1 MLTLSSNID
10 SKSNQKQQ
18 KHQKLS
24 LCRKTLETHPP
35 CCTLIGWLR
44 GKLSTKLPDCGNIH
58 TFNSFTPTTPLLRE
72 PHRRSPSSRPQ
83 LEIYSASGV
92 SIVSFPWKSGPVVQ
106 LGWTVSDELLC
117 IQEDGSVLIYDLF
130 GSFKRHFSMGQDEVV
145 QSQVLEA
152 KVFHSPYGTGIAI
165 VTGSSRFTLA
175 TNIDDLKL
183 RRLPEVPGLQGKP
196 SCWVV
201 LTQDRQTKVL
211 LSSGPEIYILDNT
224 SCTAVCPPGLSP
236 QAGSVVHMSV
246 SFSYKYLALFTD
258 TGHLWTGPSHLQD
271 KLSEVDTKK
280 STPPKQMVWCRRP
293 KSQQP
298 SVVLMWDRLLMVA
311 GVCNDTIQF
320 PIEDLCILVGE
331 LDGVRIISS
340 TNQEL
345 LQEVP
350 LVCQDIFKIASM
362 APGALLLEAHREYE
376 KLSQKA
382 DEYLREIK
390 EQSMLGEAVRQCVEA
405 AGHEYDTNTQKSLL
419 RAASFGKCFLTDF
432 SPDHFVS
439 TCRELR
445 VLNAVR
451 ESSVG
456 LPLTHTQFKQMTLQ
470 VLIDRCSRKDLS
482 DEAIARAVCV
492 KVGDSPGVSYSHIA
506 AKAYE
511 CGRTELAIK
520 LLDFEARSGE
530 QVPLL
535 LKMKR
540 SQLALSKA
548 VESGDTDLVYTV
560 VTYLKNEMNRGDFFM
575 TLRNQPVALSLY
587 RQFCK
592 LQEQETLKDLYNQ
605 DDDHQELANYYVTAS
620 YREKRLESRLSL
632 LQSAVDEYNKAKNE
646 FAAKATEDE
655 MRLLRVQ
662 RKLDDEKGA
671 GLLGL
676 SLQATMEALLALGLH
691 KQAEQLYRDFRVP
704 DKRYWWL
711 KLKSLAEKEEWEE
724 LEKFSK
730 SKKSPIGYLAFVEVC
745 IKSNNKYEA
754 KKYVSKVIPEQ
765 KVKAHLAISDLE
777 GAADAAI
784 ERKNEAEMGA
794 VLSRCSASDRLLI
807 DRQVTMSSVKVES
820 VVKASALVGE
830 GPVWEESEQ
839 TLLFVDIIGQKIHR
853 WSPATNQMESVETAD
868 TVGFVV
874 PRRSGGYVAGVG
886 RSIVAVDWS
895 TEMMTSLAEVDVD
908 KPNNRLNDGKVDS
921 IGRLLAGTMGKE
933 VDISNGLDW
942 SLDQRT
948 FFYIDSLFSSVDA
961 FDYDL
966 NTGRLG
972 NRRVVYRMEEGEGL
986 PDGMTVDAEGHLWV
1000 ACYNGGRV
1008 ISASTLLLTISLPV
1022 MKTTSCCFGGPDYS
1036 DLYVTSASLGLDQS
1050 ERRQQPLAG
1059 DTFRARVE
1067 HPPTSGIRNRQQ
1079 M

>member
-1 MLTLSSNID
+1 MCWSLRDGLRD
-10 SKSNQKQQ
+10 S
-18 KHQKLS
+18 LVAAA
-24 LCRKTLETHPP
+24 PYGGP
-35 CCTLIGWLR
+35 IA
-44 GKLSTKLPDCGNIH
+44 
-58 TFNSFTPTTPLLRE
+58 LLRE
-72 PHRRSPSSRPQ
+72 PLRRSPSSRPQ

-92 SIVSFPWKSGPVVQ
+92 GIASFPWKSGPVVH

-130 GSFKRHFSMGQDEVV
+130 GSFKRHFSMGQEVV

-152 KVFHSPYGTGIAI
+152 KVFHSPYGTGVAI

-183 RRLPEVPGLQGKP
+183 RRLPEVPGNTCLLFRFSGILSGFSWSLFRFSCILLGFFWSLFRFSQILSGFSWVKLQVLVE
-196 SCWVV
+196 SC
-201 LTQDRQTKVL
+201 
-211 LSSGPEIYILDNT
+211 SG
-224 SCTAVCPPGLSP
+224 
-236 QAGSVVHMSV
+236 
-246 SFSYKYLALFTD
+246 
-258 TGHLWTGPSHLQD
+258 
-271 KLSEVDTKK
+271 
-280 STPPKQMVWCRRP
+280 STPL
-293 KSQQP
+293 QQDP
-298 SVVLMWDRLLMVA
+298 CVL
-311 GVCNDTIQF
+311 I
-320 PIEDLCILVGE
+320 GE

-376 KLSQKA
+376 
-382 DEYLREIK
+382 
-390 EQSMLGEAVRQCVEA
+390 VTC
-405 AGHEYDTNTQKSLL
+405 LL
-419 RAASFGKCFLTDF
+419 ACAWRVSKCLVLQAASFGKCFLTDF
-432 SPDHFVS
+432 SPDQFVS

-456 LPLTHTQFKQMTLQ
+456 LPLTHAQFKQMTLQ
-470 VLIDRCSRKDLS
+470 VLIDRLVYRQFYPLAIEICRYLKIPDYQGVSRVLKHWASCKVQQKDLS

-492 KVGDSPGVSYSHIA
+492 KVGDSPGVSYSDIA

-560 VTYLKNEMNRGDFFM
+560 VNYLKNEMNRGDFFM

-605 DDDHQELANYYVTAS
+605 DDNHQELANYYVTAS
-620 YREKRLESRLSL
+620 YKEKRLESRLSL

-646 FAAKATEDE
+646 FAAK
-655 MRLLRVQ
+655 
-662 RKLDDEKGA
+662 
-671 GLLGL
+671 
-676 SLQATMEALLALGLH
+676 ATMEALLALGLH

-745 IKSNNKYEA
+745 IKCNNKYEA
-754 KKYVSKVIPEQ
+754 KKYVSKVTPEQ
-765 KVKAHLAISDLE
+765 KVKAHLAVSDLE

-784 ERKNEAEMGA
+784 ERRNEAEMGA
-794 VLSRCSASDRLLI
+794 VLSRCSASDRLVI
-807 DRQVTMSSVKVES
+807 DR
-820 VVKASALVGE
+820 
-830 GPVWEESEQ
+830 
-839 TLLFVDIIGQKIHR
+839 
-853 WSPATNQMESVETAD
+853 
-868 TVGFVV
+868 
-874 PRRSGGYVAGVG
+874 
-886 RSIVAVDWS
+886 
-895 TEMMTSLAEVDVD
+895 
-908 KPNNRLNDGKVDS
+908 LN
-921 IGRLLAGTMGKE
+921 
-933 VDISNGLDW
+933 
-942 SLDQRT
+942 
-948 FFYIDSLFSSVDA
+948 
-961 FDYDL
+961 
-966 NTGRLG
+966 
-972 NRRVVYRMEEGEGL
+972 
-986 PDGMTVDAEGHLWV
+986 
-1000 ACYNGGRV
+1000 
-1008 ISASTLLLTISLPV
+1008 
-1022 MKTTSCCFGGPDYS
+1022 
-1036 DLYVTSASLGLDQS
+1036 
-1050 ERRQQPLAG
+1050 
-1059 DTFRARVE
+1059 RARA
-1067 HPPTSGIRNRQQ
+1067 GAAKK
-1079 M
+1079 

>member
-1 MLTLSSNID
+1 MAFITANWNPLGEAFY
-10 SKSNQKQQ
+10 
-18 KHQKLS
+18 
-24 LCRKTLETHPP
+24 RKTELYEM
-35 CCTLIGWLR
+35 CWNLR
-44 GKLSTKLPDCGNIH
+44 DGLRDSLVAAAPYGGPIA
-58 TFNSFTPTTPLLRE
+58 LLRE
-72 PHRRSPSSRPQ
+72 PLRRSPSSRPQ

-92 SIVSFPWKSGPVVQ
+92 GIASFPLVVDSSCRRSKQ
-106 LGWTVSDELLC
+106 
-117 IQEDGSVLIYDLF
+117 
-130 GSFKRHFSMGQDEVV
+130 EVV
-145 QSQVLEA
+145 QTQVLEA
-152 KVFHSPYGTGIAI
+152 KVFHSPYGTGVAI

-211 LSSGPEIYILDNT
+211 LSNGLDLYIVDNT
-224 SCTAVCPPGLSP
+224 SCTAVVPPGLSP

-258 TGHLWTGPSHLQD
+258 SGHLWTGTSNLFTC
-271 KLSEVDTKK
+271 LSVCLPVCLCIYQPLYLSLCLTR
-280 STPPKQMVWCRRP
+280 CRRP

-298 SVVLMWDRLLMVA
+298 SVVLMWDRLLLVA

-320 PIEDLCILVGE
+320 PLEDPCVLIGE

-390 EQSMLGEAVRQCVEA
+390 EQSMLGEAVKQCVEA
-405 AGHEYDTNTQKSLL
+405 AGHEYDTNTQKSLM

-432 SPDHFVS
+432 SPDQFVS

-445 VLNAVR
+445 VLNSVR

-456 LPLTHTQFKQMTLQ
+456 LPLTHAQFKQMTVQ
-470 VLIDRCSRKDLS
+470 VLIDRLVYRQFYPLAIEICRYLKIPDYQGVSRVLKHWASCKVQQKDLS

-492 KVGDSPGVSYSHIA
+492 KVGDSPGVSYSDIA
-506 AKAYE
+506 ARAYE

-560 VTYLKNEMNRGDFFM
+560 VSYLKNEMNRGDFFM

-620 YREKRLESRLSL
+620 YKEKRLESRLSL

-655 MRLLRVQ
+655 MRLLRFQ

-676 SLQATMEALLALGLH
+676 SLQVGTGVVL
-691 KQAEQLYRDFRVP
+691 V
-704 DKRYWWL
+704 
-711 KLKSLAEKEEWEE
+711 LKSLAEKEEWEE

-745 IKSNNKYEA
+745 MKCNNKYEA
-754 KKYVSKVIPEQ
+754 KKYVSKVTPEQ
-765 KVKAHLAISDLE
+765 KVKAHLAVSDLE

-784 ERKNEAEMGA
+784 ERRNEAEMGA
-794 VLSRCSASDRLLI
+794 VLSRCSASDRLVI
-807 DRQVTMSSVKVES
+807 DR
-820 VVKASALVGE
+820 
-830 GPVWEESEQ
+830 
-839 TLLFVDIIGQKIHR
+839 
-853 WSPATNQMESVETAD
+853 
-868 TVGFVV
+868 
-874 PRRSGGYVAGVG
+874 
-886 RSIVAVDWS
+886 
-895 TEMMTSLAEVDVD
+895 
-908 KPNNRLNDGKVDS
+908 LN
-921 IGRLLAGTMGKE
+921 
-933 VDISNGLDW
+933 
-942 SLDQRT
+942 
-948 FFYIDSLFSSVDA
+948 
-961 FDYDL
+961 
-966 NTGRLG
+966 
-972 NRRVVYRMEEGEGL
+972 
-986 PDGMTVDAEGHLWV
+986 
-1000 ACYNGGRV
+1000 
-1008 ISASTLLLTISLPV
+1008 
-1022 MKTTSCCFGGPDYS
+1022 
-1036 DLYVTSASLGLDQS
+1036 
-1050 ERRQQPLAG
+1050 
-1059 DTFRARVE
+1059 RARA
-1067 HPPTSGIRNRQQ
+1067 GAAKK
-1079 M
+1079 

>member
-1 MLTLSSNID
+1 MAFITASWNPLGEAFYSKTELYEMSWTLRDGLRD
-10 SKSNQKQQ
+10 S
-18 KHQKLS
+18 LVAAA
-24 LCRKTLETHPP
+24 PYGGP
-35 CCTLIGWLR
+35 I
-44 GKLSTKLPDCGNIH
+44 
-58 TFNSFTPTTPLLRE
+58 LLRE
-72 PHRRSPSSRPQ
+72 PHRRSPSSRPR

-92 SIVSFPWKSGPVVQ
+92 AIASFPSGPVVH
-106 LGWTVSDELLC
+106 LGWTVCDELLC
-117 IQEDGSVLIYDLF
+117 IQEDGTVLIYDLF
-130 GSFKRHFSMGQDEVV
+130 GSFKRHFSMQEVV

-165 VTGSSRFTLA
+165 VTGSFRFTLA

-183 RRLPEVPGLQGKP
+183 RRLPEVPLQGKP

-211 LSSGPEIYILDNT
+211 LSNGPELFILDNT

-236 QAGSVVHMSV
+236 QAGSIVHMSM
-246 SFSYKYLALFTD
+246 SFTYKYLALFTD
-258 TGHLWTGPSHLQD
+258 TGHLWMGFSNLQE
-271 KLSEVDTKK
+271 KLSEVHTKK
-280 STPPKQMVWCRRP
+280 TTIPKQMVCRRP

-298 SVVLMWDRLLMVA
+298 SVALMWDRLLLVV
-311 GVCNDTIQF
+311 GVCNDTIQY
-320 PIEDLCILVGE
+320 
-331 LDGVRIISS
+331 
-340 TNQEL
+340 
-345 LQEVP
+345 
-350 LVCQDIFKIASM
+350 CQDIFKIASM

-376 KLSQKA
+376 SSQKA

-405 AGHEYDTNTQKSLL
+405 AGHEYDTNTQKSLM

-432 SPDHFVS
+432 SPDHFVT

-451 ESSVG
+451 DSAVG
-456 LPLTHTQFKQMTLQ
+456 LPLTHTLVYRQFYPLAIEICRYLKIPDYQGVSR
-470 VLIDRCSRKDLS
+470 VLKHWASCKVQQKDLA

-492 KVGDSPGVSYSHIA
+492 KVGDSPGVSYSDIA

-520 LLDFEARSGE
+520 LQLLDFEARSGE

-548 VESGDTDLVYTV
+548 VESGDTDLSVYTV

-620 YREKRLESRLSL
+620 YREKRLEGRLAL

-646 FAAKATEDE
+646 FAVKATEDE
-655 MRLLRVQ
+655 MRLLRFQ

-676 SLQATMEALLALGLH
+676 
-691 KQAEQLYRDFRVP
+691 
-704 DKRYWWL
+704 YWWL

-745 IKSNNKYEA
+745 IKCNNKYEA
-754 KKYVSKVIPEQ
+754 KKYVSKVTPEQ
-765 KVKAHLAISDLE
+765 KVKAHLAIDLE

-784 ERKNEAEMGA
+784 ERRNDSEMGA
-794 VLSRCSASDRLLI
+794 VLFRCSASDRLLI
-807 DRQVTMSSVKVES
+807 DR
-820 VVKASALVGE
+820 
-830 GPVWEESEQ
+830 
-839 TLLFVDIIGQKIHR
+839 
-853 WSPATNQMESVETAD
+853 
-868 TVGFVV
+868 
-874 PRRSGGYVAGVG
+874 
-886 RSIVAVDWS
+886 
-895 TEMMTSLAEVDVD
+895 
-908 KPNNRLNDGKVDS
+908 LN
-921 IGRLLAGTMGKE
+921 
-933 VDISNGLDW
+933 
-942 SLDQRT
+942 
-948 FFYIDSLFSSVDA
+948 
-961 FDYDL
+961 
-966 NTGRLG
+966 
-972 NRRVVYRMEEGEGL
+972 
-986 PDGMTVDAEGHLWV
+986 
-1000 ACYNGGRV
+1000 
-1008 ISASTLLLTISLPV
+1008 
-1022 MKTTSCCFGGPDYS
+1022 
-1036 DLYVTSASLGLDQS
+1036 
-1050 ERRQQPLAG
+1050 
-1059 DTFRARVE
+1059 RARA
-1067 HPPTSGIRNRQQ
+1067 TATKK
-1079 M
+1079 